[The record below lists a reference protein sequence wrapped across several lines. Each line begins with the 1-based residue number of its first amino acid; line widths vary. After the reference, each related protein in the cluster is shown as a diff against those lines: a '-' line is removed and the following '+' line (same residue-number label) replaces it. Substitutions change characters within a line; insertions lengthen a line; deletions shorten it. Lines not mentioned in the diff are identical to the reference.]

1 MNVLKTPPNTNPNP
15 YPNLNPNPNPYNTPN
30 PNTSPAPTT
39 ISWLT
44 SKFYIN
50 NRKNPKNHIY
60 LLLF

>member
-1 MNVLKTPPNTNPNP
+1 MNVLKTPSNPDPNPNPNTNPNNP
-15 YPNLNPNPNPYNTPN
+15 FYPNPI
-30 PNTSPAPTT
+30 PAPTN

-50 NRKNPKNHIY
+50 NRKNIKNHIY